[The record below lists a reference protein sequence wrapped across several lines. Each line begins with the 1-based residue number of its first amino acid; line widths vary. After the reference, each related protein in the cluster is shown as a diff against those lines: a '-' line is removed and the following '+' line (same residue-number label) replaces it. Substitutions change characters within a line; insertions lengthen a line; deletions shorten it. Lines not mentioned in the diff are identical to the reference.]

1 MLRLFMSGLMNRV
14 DDWRPVVWVLAALTI
29 FVGST
34 MAVVQT
40 NVKRMLAYSSISHAG
55 FVLVG
60 VEAASHRG
68 SDGLATSMAYLAV
81 YTMLVMGSFSVLVAV
96 AGHGDSATSL
106 DAFRGL
112 AKRRPLLALAFS
124 ALLFAQ
130 AGVPFTSGFVAKF
143 GVIKSAVEAE
153 SYAIAVVAM
162 VGAVIGAFLYL
173 RIMVS
178 MWMEEPADDAR
189 VDVPR
194 AAGVV
199 LGASVAFTLVVGFF
213 PDLLINASRLVRFVP
228 L

>member
-1 MLRLFMSGLMNRV
+1 
-14 DDWRPVVWVLAALTI
+14 VVWVLAVLTI
-29 FVGST
+29 LVGST

-68 SDGLATSMAYLAV
+68 SDGLASSMAYLAV
-81 YTMLVMGSFSVLVAV
+81 YTMLVMGSFSVLVVV
-96 AGHGDSATSL
+96 AGHEDSATSL
-106 DAFRGL
+106 ESFKGL
-112 AKRRPLLALAFS
+112 ARRRPVLALAFS

-143 GVIKSAVEAE
+143 GVIKSAVESE
-153 SYAIAVVAM
+153 SYAIAVIAM

-178 MWMEEPADDAR
+178 MWMEDASDSSR
-189 VDVPR
+189 IDIPR
-194 AAGVV
+194 AAGLV
-199 LGASVAFTLVVGFF
+199 LGVSVAFTLIVGFF
-213 PDLLINASRLVRFVP
+213 PDMLIDAARLVRFVP